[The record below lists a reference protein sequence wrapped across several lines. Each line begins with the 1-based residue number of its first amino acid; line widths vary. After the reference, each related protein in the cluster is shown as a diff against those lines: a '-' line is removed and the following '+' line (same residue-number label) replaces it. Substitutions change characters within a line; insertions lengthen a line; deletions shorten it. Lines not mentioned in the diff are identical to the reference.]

1 MFYKIVLITLFV
13 ITLLTSCNRE
23 NSQDNQLRAPKDLHV
38 ASNDSNY
45 LIIHP
50 LDTRELQSLLNN
62 HRGKILVVNVWATWC
77 LPCKEE
83 FSDLIR
89 LADFY
94 RNTDVSLIGLSVDYP
109 DETESRIKPFLI
121 EQSVNF
127 SNYVQN
133 FRKQDDLINL
143 LNRNWRGAVPAT
155 FIYDKAGKQQAFL
168 LGKHSFAEF
177 KEKIELL
184 RQDG

>member
-1 MFYKIVLITLFV
+1 M
-13 ITLLTSCNRE
+13 
-23 NSQDNQLRAPKDLHV
+23 
-38 ASNDSNY
+38 
-45 LIIHP
+45 
-50 LDTRELQSLLNN
+50 
-62 HRGKILVVNVWATWC
+62 
-77 LPCKEE
+77 
-83 FSDLIR
+83 
-89 LADFY
+89 
-94 RNTDVSLIGLSVDYP
+94 SLIGLSVDYP

-143 LNRNWRGAVPAT
+143 LNRNWKGAVPAT

-168 LGKHSFAEF
+168 LGKHSFTEF
-177 KEKIELL
+177 KEKIELF